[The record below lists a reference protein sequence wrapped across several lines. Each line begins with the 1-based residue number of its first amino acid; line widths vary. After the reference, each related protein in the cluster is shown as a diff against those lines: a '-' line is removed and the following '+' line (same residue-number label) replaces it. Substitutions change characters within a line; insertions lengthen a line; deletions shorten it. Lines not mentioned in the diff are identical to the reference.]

1 MKVCYVDET
10 GTDGI
15 SPVLVMVGVIAD
27 GQRLPKTQS
36 ELAAIFGSLG
46 NLSAKTLRELK
57 STQLFKG
64 TGPGMASMVPRAI
77 KPSGSYVTGCAT
89 GSIDSP

>member
-57 STQLFKG
+57 STQLSRVLDQ
-64 TGPGMASMVPRAI
+64 AWRRWCRA
-77 KPSGSYVTGCAT
+77 PSSHREAM
-89 GSIDSP
+89 